1 MFDLIVDAD
10 SFRFSAHA
18 PHGELDSE
26 SCRDGNE
33 AQVVRP
39 DRRSR
44 MLLGRGSKL
53 RTFFSAI
60 IFQRSCLWKNYT
72 FFPSAARVGFATFNS
87 WKASNPLIP
96 TLICTVNRR
105 RFSPKNN
112 RARFSQVAETQR

>member
-1 MFDLIVDAD
+1 MMFDLIVDAD

-53 RTFFSAI
+53 RTFFLQFFSEKLLHLCEMLLRGI
-60 IFQRSCLWKNYT
+60 CKPWKNCS
-72 FFPSAARVGFATFNS
+72 FFPSAARVKCGRS
-87 WKASNPLIP
+87 
-96 TLICTVNRR
+96 
-105 RFSPKNN
+105 
-112 RARFSQVAETQR
+112 